1 MAIGFSQ
8 NFGLKR
14 ETLSLALRAFSVNSV
29 LSRGDLMSKIG
40 VGDNEAEAIV
50 TWLGKLGLRN
60 NKKRALTSLARIIV
74 SYDPYLHDM
83 GSAWLLH
90 YQLSQNADAE
100 VWYYITNKFL
110 PANFEFTFQEAL
122 GSLQSIGIGQK
133 SPIHLKTDIRIYLKA
148 LTEPNVLGNINF
160 LRKIDEK
167 IYQKGS
173 TGNIH
178 PYLIAYVIYD
188 QRDKQNPTISTMTIT
203 GLLSG
208 DGNAG
213 KVFLLNREKLEK
225 ILQKLRF
232 ENLIDVSHTADLD
245 QVGFVYKGSALSILE
260 KYYCNR

>member
-1 MAIGFSQ
+1 MSIGFSK
-8 NFGLKR
+8 NFNLKR
-14 ETLSLALRAFSVNSV
+14 ESLARMLQILNKEPGV
-29 LSRGDLMSKIG
+29 SRDQLMSLVQVGSLEVAGLIGWLRKIG
-40 VGDNEAEAIV
+40 FLEERKAGL
-50 TWLGKLGLRN
+50 TKLGKLV
-60 NKKRALTSLARIIV
+60 V
-74 SYDPYLHDM
+74 SYDPYLQDM

-100 VWYYITNKFL
+100 VWYYLTNKFL
-110 PANFEFTFQEAL
+110 PGNFEFTFQEAL

-148 LTEPNVLGNINF
+148 LTEPNALGNINF
-160 LRKIDEK
+160 LKKIDKET
-167 IYQKGS
+167 YQKGS

-178 PYLIAYVIYD
+178 PYLIVYVIYD
-188 QRDKQNPTISTMTIT
+188 QRNKQNPTISTMTIT

-208 DGNAG
+208 DGNVG

-225 ILQKLRF
+225 ILQQLRF